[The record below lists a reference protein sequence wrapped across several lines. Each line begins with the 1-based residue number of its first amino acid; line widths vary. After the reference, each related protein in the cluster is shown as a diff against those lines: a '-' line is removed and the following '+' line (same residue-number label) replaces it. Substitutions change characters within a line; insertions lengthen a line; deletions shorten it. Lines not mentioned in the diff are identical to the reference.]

1 LASVTLVQVADGDAA
16 DMRIGFG
23 LFGADS
29 GQIGETSYS
38 YVNGTAQAFVPGVT
52 VRIEDPA
59 ERQVGSDGLYAGTP
73 TSLAQVVLHEVG
85 HALGLG
91 HSSNLSSVMYPVA
104 TAANRS
110 PDATDLDGIH
120 ALYGAPGFAQT
131 DTTTGV
137 SSHPDGTP
145 YAGPVSYLQQQY
157 IYAGADD
164 LAVAAQAPNVFIHTG
179 GGNDAIS
186 VASGQNVL
194 DGGQGS
200 NFLTGSS
207 GNDTFFLDGRNG
219 QVTWGTLVN
228 FHPGDTATLFGY
240 VAEQS
245 SFTWADSEGAAGYTG
260 RTLHADLAGSG
271 GVTASITFA
280 GSTAADTAHYAI
292 TTGSVGG
299 NPYLAISNLGGP
311 LSPALP
317 GPAPAVP
324 ASAIPALAGRDAPAA
339 GPDASSSGS
348 MSTPTSSVWSPPPS
362 STPSTGLT
370 SR

>member
-1 LASVTLVQVADGDAA
+1 MPGYTLEGPRWTARVVTWSLAAAGDVFSNAVGPVYEAVVQQAVALWDDLAGVTLVQVADGDAA

-23 LFGADS
+23 LFGADA
-29 GQIGETSYS
+29 GQVGETSYS
-38 YVNGTAQAFVPGVT
+38 YVNGSYVNGTGQAFVPGVT
-52 VRIEDPA
+52 VMAEDPA

-85 HALGLG
+85 RALGLG
-91 HSSNLSSVMYPVA
+91 HSSDPSSVMYPVA

-110 PDATDLDGIH
+110 LDATDLDGIH

-131 DTTTGV
+131 DTTSGA
-137 SSHPDGTP
+137 SSHPDGTS

-157 IYAGADD
+157 IPAGADN
-164 LAVAAQAPNVFIHTG
+164 LAVAAQAPNVFIRTG

-186 VASGQNVL
+186 VVSGQNVL

-200 NFLTGSS
+200 NFLTGGS

-240 VAEQS
+240 VAGQS
-245 SFTWADSEGAAGYTG
+245 GYAWADSEGAAGYTG
-260 RTLHADLAGSG
+260 RTLHADLAGNG

-280 GSTAADTAHYAI
+280 GSTAADTGHYAI
-292 TTGSVGG
+292 TTGSAGG
-299 NPYLAISNLGGP
+299 NPYLAVMNLG
-311 LSPALP
+311 
-317 GPAPAVP
+317 
-324 ASAIPALAGRDAPAA
+324 
-339 GPDASSSGS
+339 
-348 MSTPTSSVWSPPPS
+348 
-362 STPSTGLT
+362 
-370 SR
+370 